1 MSELDTPI
9 SRRRF
14 LKTGCIA
21 AAAIGVT
28 LCGGGTLI
36 ATAKPQIDFPSTTYG
51 DVPMNQRI
59 LVAYASKSGT
69 TAEIA
74 ARVGE
79 RLSKRG
85 ANVDVLD
92 VRQVKDLAVYQAVVL
107 GSAIRMGSILPPM
120 LTFVK
125 NHSAELQSI
134 PLSVFVA
141 CMTLE
146 TDTPE
151 NRETVSAYL
160 DPLRA
165 VAQPVN
171 EGLFAG
177 AVLLERLPLIERWM
191 TKSIKSP
198 VGDFRRWDQ
207 IDAWAEDLPIRK

>member
-1 MSELDTPI
+1 
-9 SRRRF
+9 
-14 LKTGCIA
+14 
-21 AAAIGVT
+21 
-28 LCGGGTLI
+28 
-36 ATAKPQIDFPSTTYG
+36 
-51 DVPMNQRI
+51 
-59 LVAYASKSGT
+59 